1 MSTLLSDNQG
11 VAHGHSKTTV
21 EQFKERQAQ
30 LNDRLTAIYQNEA
43 GELPDMHHITI
54 RHSHFWLKTLI
65 LILFLGVIGSGAT
78 WLYIATTPSSGYHET
93 AQAVTVTINGP
104 TLVDYGKPA
113 LYTIT
118 YTNKRARALT
128 KASLALRFP
137 TGFVLTK
144 SSLPTKKA
152 SKNEW
157 DLGSIEPGETGTLT
171 VTGIT
176 YGTNRDNRSWRAFLN
191 YQGESLNTE
200 VQETASFETTIVN
213 NPYNVSMTGPATVAP
228 GMDALYTFTLTTNQ
242 TAFDTDMELTPSW
255 PEYFSITSSSP
266 QLSKT
271 ARWVIPK
278 NTTSSSLQFEVHGRF
293 TPNTEKNA
301 ALKANLVAVLPSS
314 NQTFTVNTASFT
326 TEQTAGAA
334 NGLALAINGSGS
346 VTTAASP
353 GELLTMTFAIKN
365 TSATLIKDGVAQ
377 LIFQA
382 PSIKRQSII
391 NWAKLIDASN
401 GDLRG
406 EQISTAIRQA
416 SLTWN
421 KKNLPQ
427 LGNLAPGEETSI
439 TLSVPVKNTETFD
452 LSSIKERTIA
462 ITGGLTFTD
471 ASGTIQTLPLNR
483 RLVSL
488 GSDIA
493 FEQRDVV
500 TKDTNQAE
508 VHTIT
513 WVASHSFGDL
523 KKVKIT
529 AEVFPDVVF
538 TQTVPASA
546 GIASFDPATKKLS
559 WTIPDLPES
568 VDVLA
573 WTFALNLT
581 TKNPSQNTLVS
592 KVTIEA
598 EDEFGHAIQRESPAL
613 PLSNN

>member
-1 MSTLLSDNQG
+1 
-11 VAHGHSKTTV
+11 VKTCEHCGYWT
-21 EQFKERQAQ
+21 
-30 LNDRLTAIYQNEA
+30 
-43 GELPDMHHITI
+43 GE
-54 RHSHFWLKTLI
+54 
-65 LILFLGVIGSGAT
+65 
-78 WLYIATTPSSGYHET
+78 
-93 AQAVTVTINGP
+93 
-104 TLVDYGKPA
+104 KP
-113 LYTIT
+113 
-118 YTNKRARALT
+118 
-128 KASLALRFP
+128 
-137 TGFVLTK
+137 
-144 SSLPTKKA
+144 
-152 SKNEW
+152 
-157 DLGSIEPGETGTLT
+157 
-171 VTGIT
+171 
-176 YGTNRDNRSWRAFLN
+176 
-191 YQGESLNTE
+191 
-200 VQETASFETTIVN
+200 
-213 NPYNVSMTGPATVAP
+213 PY
-228 GMDALYTFTLTTNQ
+228 
-242 TAFDTDMELTPSW
+242 
-255 PEYFSITSSSP
+255 
-266 QLSKT
+266 
-271 ARWVIPK
+271 
-278 NTTSSSLQFEVHGRF
+278 TTSSSLQFEVHGRF

-538 TQTVPASA
+538 TQTVASTFSISNKPSEQRIFSGQNPASSPSTLDSVFPSSSPPQLA
-546 GIASFDPATKKLS
+546 LRKILIVFGCKASAEGCHNTTLNTRMNGYSIGSILAVSHASLGMGISKPRRMEPTALKAS
-559 WTIPDLPES
+559 
-568 VDVLA
+568 
-573 WTFALNLT
+573 
-581 TKNPSQNTLVS
+581 
-592 KVTIEA
+592 
-598 EDEFGHAIQRESPAL
+598 
-613 PLSNN
+613 